1 MLIQKKRIRNIDN
14 YIPNFD
20 GRDIYIAHSLPNA
33 GKTDSIGFSSQRA
46 LGEEVLPKILG
57 PITRFN
63 ANGKSVPD
71 KTAPKETAYR
81 QISWTRKQWIGG
93 GATQEVTDTR
103 EIEYKRYKRILTPP
117 PSIELKIVENLQGEK
132 LIISP
137 KLSLTANNKELVAHC
152 INLFL
157 ELFGLCETVDDQLNT
172 IVKSK
177 SIKLNWSLLPQGQ
190 QPWSTIGSKILSAIK
205 IRGKGNTAVVE
216 GRLELINSKK
226 PDFVAV
232 GQAGF
237 QGYVIFGFTGQNI
250 YVLESSQCNNATYI
264 LNNNWQQLSQLTK
277 AEILDGNLHH
287 ARVIHRV
294 NWAAEILKY
303 LP

>member
-1 MLIQKKRIRNIDN
+1 MLIQKSVFEILIIT
-14 YIPNFD
+14 YLTLMAVISTLP
-20 GRDIYIAHSLPNA
+20 HSLPDA

-177 SIKLNWSLLPQGQ
+177 SIKLTGASCLRVNSLGV
-190 QPWSTIGSKILSAIK
+190 LSA
-205 IRGKGNTAVVE
+205 
-216 GRLELINSKK
+216 
-226 PDFVAV
+226 
-232 GQAGF
+232 
-237 QGYVIFGFTGQNI
+237 QNPFS
-250 YVLESSQCNNATYI
+250 Y
-264 LNNNWQQLSQLTK
+264 
-277 AEILDGNLHH
+277 
-287 ARVIHRV
+287 
-294 NWAAEILKY
+294 
-303 LP
+303 

>member
-20 GRDIYIAHSLPNA
+20 GRDIYIAHSLPDA

-132 LIISP
+132 LI
-137 KLSLTANNKELVAHC
+137 
-152 INLFL
+152 
-157 ELFGLCETVDDQLNT
+157 
-172 IVKSK
+172 
-177 SIKLNWSLLPQGQ
+177 
-190 QPWSTIGSKILSAIK
+190 
-205 IRGKGNTAVVE
+205 
-216 GRLELINSKK
+216 
-226 PDFVAV
+226 
-232 GQAGF
+232 
-237 QGYVIFGFTGQNI
+237 
-250 YVLESSQCNNATYI
+250 
-264 LNNNWQQLSQLTK
+264 
-277 AEILDGNLHH
+277 
-287 ARVIHRV
+287 
-294 NWAAEILKY
+294 
-303 LP
+303 